1 MENSNQLVP
10 DDNEYS
16 QLLQNIGTAL
26 SQGRQD
32 AYVQINQIAVQ
43 TNWNIG
49 KYIVEYEQA
58 GHEKAEYGSE
68 TLKMLSRDL
77 TNQYGAGFS
86 RSNISRMRQLYLAY
100 PKCATLSHKLSWSH
114 YVELLKIDDPQERSF
129 YLREC
134 EQENWGVRELKR
146 QMKSMLFQRLALSKN
161 KDEVFVSRYQL
172 YLPDREQLENEIRRF
187 IDTEDNH
194 Y

>member
-134 EQENWGVRELKR
+134 EQENWGVRE
-146 QMKSMLFQRLALSKN
+146 S
-161 KDEVFVSRYQL
+161 
-172 YLPDREQLENEIRRF
+172 
-187 IDTEDNH
+187 
-194 Y
+194 

>member
-16 QLLQNIGTAL
+16 RLLQNIGTAL

-49 KYIVEYEQA
+49 KYIVEYEQT

-114 YVELLKIDDPQERSF
+114 YVELLKKIGRAH
-129 YLREC
+129 
-134 EQENWGVRELKR
+134 V
-146 QMKSMLFQRLALSKN
+146 
-161 KDEVFVSRYQL
+161 
-172 YLPDREQLENEIRRF
+172 
-187 IDTEDNH
+187 
-194 Y
+194 